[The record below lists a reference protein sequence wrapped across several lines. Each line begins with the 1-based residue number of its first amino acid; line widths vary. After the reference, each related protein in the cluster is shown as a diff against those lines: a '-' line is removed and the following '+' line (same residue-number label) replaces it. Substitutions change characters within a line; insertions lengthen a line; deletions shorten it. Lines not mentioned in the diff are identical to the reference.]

1 MDAAPQEPGPPAD
14 APVRYA
20 VADGVA
26 RVTLDR
32 PRTRNALG
40 DDVLDALLAGFE
52 RARDDAGVRVVVL
65 GSSHERV
72 FCAGGDLNAFAA
84 DAPAVARYHGLDRF
98 PRLFTLLAR
107 LGKPVV
113 CAAGGDALAGGFGLA
128 LACDL
133 VIAKQGARFGCPEI
147 DVGVFP
153 FMISALIDRNVG
165 RLTANAL
172 LLLGD
177 LVDADEAHRLGLVN
191 AVVPAE
197 RFEAAVDTWAARLAA
212 KSPLL
217 LRMGKDALAATR
229 DLPLPDALDALQT
242 RLALALTTQDIRE
255 GVAAFR
261 DKREP
266 RWTMH

>member
-1 MDAAPQEPGPPAD
+1 MSDDGS
-14 APVRYA
+14 PVRYE

-26 RVTLDR
+26 RVTLDS
-32 PRTRNALG
+32 PATRNALG
-40 DDVLDALLAGFE
+40 DEMLDALLAAFE
-52 RARDDAGVRVVVL
+52 QARDDDTARVVVL
-65 GSSHERV
+65 QSSHEKV
-72 FCAGGDLNAFAA
+72 FCAGGDLKAFAA
-84 DAPAVARYHGLDRF
+84 DVAPVARHDGLDRF
-98 PRLFTLLAR
+98 PRLFLLLAR
-107 LGKPVV
+107 LGKPVL
-113 CAAGGDALAGGFGLA
+113 CAAGGDTLAGGFGLA

-133 VIAKQGARFGCPEI
+133 VVARRGARFGCPEI
-147 DVGVFP
+147 NVGVFP

-177 LVDADEAHRLGLVN
+177 LVDADEAHRLGLVT
-191 AVVPAE
+191 AVVEPE
-197 RFEAAVDTWAARLAA
+197 EFESAVEAMAARLAA

-229 DLPLPDALDALQT
+229 DLALGDALDTLQA

-261 DKREP
+261 EKRP
-266 RWTMH
+266 PHWTGT